1 MSAAP
6 ILVVLA
12 AGMGSRFGGLKQLA
26 PVGPNGEALLEYS
39 LHDAKLAGFS
49 RALIVIR
56 ESFEDTFRD
65 EVLPK
70 LAERMPVSY
79 ALQDTTNVF
88 EREGTLPDG
97 LWGTGH
103 ATLVAG
109 QQIDGPF
116 AVVNADDFYGRSAYV
131 AAAERLSQLE
141 GGRHLLVSYAA
152 GDTLSPNGPVSRG
165 ICELN
170 GANLVSV
177 VEHTEL
183 ERDDGHVISHTH
195 PEEQFG
201 LDVPVSMNFWGFT
214 PDVLEHLKPLME
226 AFASRPSTAP
236 GSEFRLPDAIGEL
249 LQSGAVSVEVLPAG
263 RNWFGITYS
272 ADLDAARRSLAA
284 LIEAGSYPEQLGS
297 A

>member
-1 MSAAP
+1 
-6 ILVVLA
+6 
-12 AGMGSRFGGLKQLA
+12 MGSRFGGLKQLA

-39 LHDAKLAGFS
+39 LHDARLAGFS

-56 ESFEDTFRD
+56 SSFEDTFRD
-65 EVLPK
+65 EVLPR
-70 LAERMPVSY
+70 LAERMPVTY
-79 ALQDTTNVF
+79 ALQDTTNIF

-109 QQIDGPF
+109 RQIDGPF

-131 AAAERLSQLE
+131 AAARRLAELD
-141 GGRHLLVSYAA
+141 GDRHVLVSYAV

-165 ICELN
+165 ICELDDT
-170 GANLVSV
+170 NLVSI

-183 ERDDGHVISHTH
+183 ERDDDHVVSHTH
-195 PEEQFG
+195 PSDRFE
-201 LDVPVSMNFWGFT
+201 LDAPVSMNFWGFT
-214 PDVLEHLKPLME
+214 PDVLERLQPLME
-226 AFASRPSTAP
+226 AFAHDPSTVP

-249 LQSGAVSVEVLPAG
+249 LESGTVSVEVLPEG
-263 RNWFGITYS
+263 STWFGITYS

-284 LIEAGSYPEQLGS
+284 LIEAGSYPERLGS
-297 A
+297 E